1 MLATTLTYGLLALTG
16 LLAIP
21 VIVLAVQV
29 FSACLRNA
37 AVPTPLAESRPLLAV
52 LVPAHNEAA
61 TIGAACES
69 LQRQLTMGDRLLVV
83 ADNCSDD
90 TARAAR
96 LAGAEVVERR
106 DPNRRG
112 KDFALEFGVKHLAEH
127 PPAVLVAVDADCS
140 LSPGALDL
148 LARAS
153 AASNRPVQAAYI
165 MANRGDAGFRMRIAE
180 FAGIVKNL
188 VRPLGYHRHGL
199 PCMLV
204 GTGMAFPWSLI
215 ANATHAS
222 GHLVEDM
229 KLGIDL
235 ACAGSPP
242 LFCPEAQVHSLFPE
256 TAHGFRNQRTRW
268 EHGHLGVILS
278 EAPRLVTTAF
288 RKRNWPLLAMALDLA
303 VPPLA
308 LLSLL
313 VAAAVVSSAWLGLL
327 SGQLLPLWVSG
338 GTLALLVSAISI
350 ARSRF
355 AQSVL
360 SSRDLAWAPL
370 YALSKVPM
378 YLLFII
384 RRQKNWVRTV
394 RNGE

>member
-1 MLATTLTYGLLALTG
+1 MLAITLTYGLLALAG

-29 FSACLRNA
+29 FSACSRNA
-37 AVPTPLAESRPLLAV
+37 TVPTPLAETRPVLAV

-69 LQRQLTMGDRLLVV
+69 LQTQLTMGDRLLVV

-106 DPNRRG
+106 DPTRRG
-112 KDFALEFGVKHLAEH
+112 KDFALEFGIRHLAER
-127 PPAVLVAVDADCS
+127 PPAVLVVVDADCS

-165 MANRGDAGFRMRIAE
+165 MVNRGGAGFRMRIAE

-199 PCMLV
+199 PCMLM

-215 ANATHAS
+215 ANAALAS

-242 LFCPEAQVHSLFPE
+242 LFCPEARVHSLFPE

-278 EAPRLVTTAF
+278 EAPRLVATAI
-288 RKRNWPLLAMALDLA
+288 RKCNWPLLAMALDLA

-327 SGQLLPLWVSG
+327 NGQLLPLWASG
-338 GTLALLVSAISI
+338 GILALLISAISI

-355 AQSVL
+355 AQSVV

-378 YLLFII
+378 YLLFIF
-384 RRQKNWVRTV
+384 RRQKAWVRTV